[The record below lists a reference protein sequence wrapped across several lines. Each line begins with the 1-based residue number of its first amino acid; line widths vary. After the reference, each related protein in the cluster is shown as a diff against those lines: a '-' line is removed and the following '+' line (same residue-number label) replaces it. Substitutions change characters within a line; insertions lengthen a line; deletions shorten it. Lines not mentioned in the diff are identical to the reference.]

1 MAKKKDVLLTV
12 AVERITELQDE
23 NEKLREKIAEL
34 EHDVEFWNGKALNE
48 LEEVKKLE
56 DRIRFLQKTF
66 DEAVKRI
73 TEFQD
78 ENKKLED
85 RIRFLQKAFDER
97 EC

>member
-12 AVERITELQDE
+12 AVKRITELQDE

-34 EHDVEFWNGKALNE
+34 ERDVEFWNGKALDE
-48 LEEVKKLE
+48 LEEV
-56 DRIRFLQKTF
+56 
-66 DEAVKRI
+66 
-73 TEFQD
+73 
-78 ENKKLED
+78 KKLED

>member
-34 EHDVEFWNGKALNE
+34 ERDVEFWNGKALNE